1 MSLSSNRV
9 GESVGD
15 VVADALGRSEEL
27 LVVNPSRAAMVAL
40 VDRLSATEEPP
51 RVRLF
56 ADPET
61 LKALLAEFVPAA
73 TLADLVADGVVAV
86 RTLQSVPRNAL
97 LLSPE
102 SVVALVPGPELV
114 AGLVTTDEG
123 FVSGAYEDFDRRWGA
138 APEYDLG
145 TPPLSTVRETLQ
157 SALGEAV
164 ATDFE
169 ALLRAVDGGR
179 DADAVALCLLAA
191 ARNEQLLYDV
201 SRWGEEV
208 GLASK
213 ATFSRTKTALEDA
226 GLLGTEKVPIDVGRP
241 RLRLTL
247 PPELAGQSVDAL
259 AREARDRL

>member
-40 VDRLSATEEPP
+40 VDRLSGAEEPP

-73 TLADLVADGVVAV
+73 MLADLVADGGVAV
-86 RTLQSVPRNAL
+86 RTLRSVPRNAL

-123 FVSGAYEDFDRRWGA
+123 FVSGAYEDFDRRWTT

-145 TPPLSTVRETLQ
+145 TPPLSRVRETLQ

-169 ALLRAVDGGR
+169 ALLEAAGR
-179 DADAVALCLLAA
+179 GDADAVALSLLAA

-201 SRWGEEV
+201 SGWGEEV

-213 ATFSRTKTALEDA
+213 ATFSRTKTALENA
-226 GLLGTEKVPIDVGRP
+226 GLVGTEKVPIDVGRP

-247 PPELAGQSVDAL
+247 APELAGQPVDAL
-259 AREARDRL
+259 AREARDRR